1 MDVSHRASLMKRGRG
16 LREEYSTTGARK
28 QEAQCFRGSFTCRF
42 LGEWTYMLGLAAGRC
57 RGADAPSPHAGVYE
71 KGKRKEGRG
80 LVPGKTKSEEVE
92 AGARTLEGVDTV
104 CTANSSTTIIHS
116 HQLLP
121 SNWKSS
127 YSFTCCR
134 KNGIRDCRKSRSQSS
149 ICTGGFEFTINNGY
163 VYFGSVL

>member
-1 MDVSHRASLMKRGRG
+1 MLKETAPTVSIVCNTSKIQVALFRWVVKEGQAHRHRG
-16 LREEYSTTGARK
+16 A
-28 QEAQCFRGSFTCRF
+28 ACI
-42 LGEWTYMLGLAAGRC
+42 LGIGEI
-57 RGADAPSPHAGVYE
+57 RGADAPLPHSGVFG
-71 KGKRKEGRG
+71 KGKREEGKG
-80 LVPGKTKSEEVE
+80 LIVPGKTKFVEVE
-92 AGARTLEGVDTV
+92 AGARTLEGVDTF

>member
-1 MDVSHRASLMKRGRG
+1 M
-16 LREEYSTTGARK
+16 
-28 QEAQCFRGSFTCRF
+28 QEAQCFRGLITNRF
-42 LGEWTYMLGLAAGRC
+42 LGEWTYILGLAAGR
-57 RGADAPSPHAGVYE
+57 GADAPLPHSGGFG
-71 KGKRKEGRG
+71 KGKREEGKG
-80 LVPGKTKSEEVE
+80 LIVPGKTKSVEVE

-104 CTANSSTTIIHS
+104 CTANSSTTIIYS

>member
-1 MDVSHRASLMKRGRG
+1 MSHRSSWDLKEVCGQSIPQLEQGSKRACGGKVGSPVVLSVSG
-16 LREEYSTTGARK
+16 LTFLDSPPGGA
-28 QEAQCFRGSFTCRF
+28 G
-42 LGEWTYMLGLAAGRC
+42 
-57 RGADAPSPHAGVYE
+57 GADAPLPHSGGFG
-71 KGKRKEGRG
+71 KGKREEGKG
-80 LVPGKTKSEEVE
+80 LIVPGKTKSVEVE

-104 CTANSSTTIIHS
+104 CTANSSTTIIYS